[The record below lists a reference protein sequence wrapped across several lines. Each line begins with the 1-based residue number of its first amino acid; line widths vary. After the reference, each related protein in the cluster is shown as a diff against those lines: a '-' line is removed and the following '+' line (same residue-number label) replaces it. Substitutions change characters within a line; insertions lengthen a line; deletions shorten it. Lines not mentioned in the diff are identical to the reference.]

1 MGSVSQQKFGC
12 ACAAMALCVVDVA
25 FTCSMWVKKKQSNAA
40 EKTIWCR
47 KAATHTHHMSH
58 RQEEQTSKH
67 HHLASIHP
75 DCFSVVTKHN
85 PAHPGLKT

>member
-1 MGSVSQQKFGC
+1 MGSVSQQKLGC

-47 KAATHTHHMSH
+47 KAATHTPHEPLA
-58 RQEEQTSKH
+58 RGTNKQTPSF
-67 HHLASIHP
+67 SQHP
-75 DCFSVVTKHN
+75 S
-85 PAHPGLKT
+85 